1 MSDFNFV
8 DRILEVTDTNIS
20 ARKNLTINEDYL
32 LDHFSGYPVMPGV
45 LMTQSLV
52 ETAGWWLKHKTD
64 FKAGNIQLKQ
74 VKNARFANF
83 LKPGESLKIEASNK
97 SYGPEQAEFQAKGKC
112 EEKVVLS
119 VQFTLNY
126 RQFKDIVSKEEAAY
140 YIDQEKKQ
148 FNLLFHRPL

>member
-8 DRILEVTDTNIS
+8 DRILEIS
-20 ARKNLTINEDYL
+20 EKTILARKNLTINEDYL
-32 LDHFSGYPVMPGV
+32 LDHFSGFPVMPGV

-52 ETAGWWLKHKTD
+52 ETAGWWLKHKTN
-64 FKAGNIQLKQ
+64 FKAANIQLKQ

-83 LKPGESLKIEASNK
+83 LKPGDNLRIEVQNKDLGENTAS
-97 SYGPEQAEFQAKGKC
+97 FQAKGKC

-126 RQFKDIVSKEEAAY
+126 DQFRDKVSKEDAAF
-140 YIDQEKKQ
+140 YINQEKEQ
-148 FNLLFHRPL
+148 FKLLFRQPR